1 MTTFECNSSKNSHLA
16 LVLHQC
22 LNDSLKESERS
33 FHYYNYYNSTF
44 LIKLNRYNELEWV
57 LLTYNT
63 CPIGTIFGQVSNGT
77 QCFALTVPEYRI
89 SYIVEDLKR
98 LMDNFTIAIYN
109 SVKPIVY

>member
-22 LNDSLKESERS
+22 LNNNLKQSERP
-33 FHYYNYYNSTF
+33 FHYHNYYNSTF
-44 LIKLNRYNELEWV
+44 QIKLNRYNKLEWV

-63 CPIGTIFGQVSNGT
+63 CPIGTIFGQISNGT
-77 QCFALTVPEYRI
+77 QCFALSVPEYRI
-89 SYIVEDLKR
+89 STIVVDLKR
-98 LMDNFTIAIYN
+98 LMDNFTIAIDH